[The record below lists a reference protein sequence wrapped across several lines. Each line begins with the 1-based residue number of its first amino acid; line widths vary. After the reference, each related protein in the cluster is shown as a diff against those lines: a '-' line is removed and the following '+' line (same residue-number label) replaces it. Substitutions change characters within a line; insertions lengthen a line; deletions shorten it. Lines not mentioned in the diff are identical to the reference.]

1 MSLSSRTS
9 ALAAALF
16 LLTLALYFRVAHNDF
31 IAIDDPGYLQNRW
44 VARGLS
50 WDGVVWAFTRE
61 HSANWHPLTWL
72 SHMLDVE
79 LFGTDPMGPHLV
91 NAGLHALNV
100 ALLFLFLAGTTARTG
115 ASAFAALLFAV
126 HPQRVESVAWVA
138 ERKDVLSACF
148 FFAALLAHA
157 RHARQPSRKRLAL
170 VYGLG
175 ALGLMAKPMLVTLPC
190 VLLLLD
196 LWPLGRWRPGEPGLA
211 RLVREKLPLF
221 ALSAASVVVTLV
233 AQQDAMQDTELLP
246 FGARLANAF
255 DSWAL
260 YVAKF
265 LWPAKLA
272 IFYPH
277 PALTSP
283 VPRSPWG
290 PGTLAAGAALVV
302 VSALAWRARRPRAGP
317 STAWLT
323 TGWFWYVGMLVPVIG
338 LVQVGGQQIAD
349 RYAYLPQTGLILVL
363 VFGLDAG
370 VRSAWAR
377 RALAAVGLLVAALAA
392 RATWAQIGVWRNS
405 ETLLRHALAVTE
417 RNALAHANLGLY
429 YLERNE
435 LEPAIEELQARLA
448 LYPSAGI
455 LVNLGVAR
463 QRRGEEEAAR
473 RAFEEALRIEPRLV
487 QAHANLAA
495 LLLARGDA
503 AGAIPHYEAALA
515 QRPRSPELRE
525 GLERARAAARSRP

>member
-61 HSANWHPLTWL
+61 HSSNWHPLTWL

-91 NAGLHALNV
+91 NAGLHALNT
-100 ALLFLFLAGTTARTG
+100 ALLFLFLQGTTARPG
-115 ASAFAALLFAV
+115 PSGLAALLFAV

-138 ERKDVLSACF
+138 ERKDVLSAAF
-148 FFAALLAHA
+148 FFATLLAHA
-157 RHARQPSRKRLAL
+157 RYARRPSGRRLAL
-170 VYGLG
+170 VCLLG

-190 VLLLLD
+190 VLLLVD
-196 LWPLGRWRPGEPGLA
+196 LWPLGRWRPGEPGLG
-211 RLVREKLPLF
+211 RLVREKLPLLG
-221 ALSAASVVVTLV
+221 LSVGSIVVTLV
-233 AQQDAMQDTELLP
+233 AQRDAMQDLELLP
-246 FGARLANAF
+246 LGVRLANAL
-255 DSWAL
+255 DSWGL

-265 LWPAKLA
+265 LWPTDLA

-283 VPRSPWG
+283 VPVSPWG
-290 PGTLAAGAALVV
+290 LATLAIGAGLVV
-302 VSALAWRARRPRAGP
+302 ASLLAWRARRSA
-317 STAWLT
+317 STAWVT

-338 LVQVGGQQIAD
+338 IVQVGGQQIAD
-349 RYAYLPQTGLILVL
+349 RYAYLPQTGLILLV
-363 VFGLDAG
+363 VFGLDATVTG
-370 VRSAWAR
+370 AGAR
-377 RALAAVGLLVAALAA
+377 RALATAGLLVAALAA
-392 RATWAQIGVWRNS
+392 RVTWSQIAVWRNS

-417 RNALAHANLGLY
+417 RNAPAHANLGLY

-435 LEPAIEELQARLA
+435 LGPAIEQFEARLA
-448 LYPSAGI
+448 LVPSAGI

-463 QRRGEEEAAR
+463 LRNGEAEAAR
-473 RAFEEALRIEPRLV
+473 RAFEEALRLDPRHV

-503 AGAIPHYEAALA
+503 AGAVAHYEAALK
-515 QRPRSPELRE
+515 QRPRAQDLRE
-525 GLERARAAARSRP
+525 GLERARAAARAERP